1 MKKKLLAFAF
11 IILTVSLVVLSG
23 CGNYGT
29 FYSLTEAYEL
39 GLITQEDL
47 LSIAYYHNR
56 GTRMNETLMGEDYEP
71 LPQEPLDEKVE
82 WRIKETRAY
91 ELRNS
96 ETYPDEDATA
106 DGVKIRGYLGKY
118 SNCYVVKCHDPG
130 TMYPSDRVDYWFE
143 VGGVMFHKTAHGSYV
158 LWKEN

>member
-11 IILTVSLVVLSG
+11 VILTVSLVALSG

-29 FYSLTEAYEL
+29 FYSLTKAYEE
-39 GLITQEDL
+39 GLITYEDL
-47 LSIAYYHNR
+47 LSIAYYHN
-56 GTRMNETLMGEDYEP
+56 GGIEGNEELMGEDYEP
-71 LPQEPLDEKVE
+71 IAKEPLDENTERKI
-82 WRIKETRAY
+82 RETRAY

-130 TMYPSDRVDYWFE
+130 TMYPSDRVDRWFE
-143 VGGVMFHKTAHGSYV
+143 VSGVMFHKTAHGIYV